1 MPRDASTG
9 ARGRSDC
16 GRLDRAAA
24 RRDEPGPETT
34 RSGAHPSPLHYPR
47 RPQEPRARAEASPL
61 RRRGGRS
68 AAARDQATARGGGAV
83 RRRQTPGARRPRAG
97 RGEDA
102 RGVPPRRGRPRGDP
116 SRRAGGHRPRRQ
128 GLGQAHGAGDAQI
141 QRPGGWQ
148 AGEPDRP
155 RGAGGDRMSVAGGVA
170 PSVLDTLE
178 FPAALERVAAHAAG
192 PLGAARVRGR
202 TPATDPEPVRAALAQ
217 VAELAALLLH
227 DDAIRAEP
235 VPDIGPA
242 LALLAVAG
250 SALEG
255 VQLAAL
261 TRALAGARLTAAEL
275 ARLARDAP
283 RTAALRVDP
292 PPKEIETR
300 LARSLDAEGVVLD
313 AASRSLARARQGV
326 REARQ
331 RLVARLDAMLGALD
345 PTDRAPDAA
354 VTLRGGRYVIPIRA
368 TARARVGGIVHDES
382 ATRSTVFVEP
392 PEVIELGNALRAA
405 EAEEQREVL
414 RVLRELTDLL
424 RPHRAALAAAWEM
437 CIAFDDLCARARY
450 AVEVNGFAPAIG
462 TGPLA
467 IRNGRHP
474 LLVGGETPVV
484 PFDLVLAP
492 DEVTILVSGPNT
504 GGKTVLIKAV
514 GLLCLMAQSGI
525 IPPLGPQSTLPVF
538 DAVFAD
544 IGDRQSIAASLST
557 FSAHVAALRD
567 LLEHAQAGSLAL
579 LDEIG
584 SGTDPAEGG
593 ALAAAVLRTLTR
605 RRVVTLATTHLG
617 ALKQLAAQTVGIVN
631 ASLQFDAET
640 LTPTYRLLKGVPGR
654 SYGLAIARRLGL
666 AADVLDM
673 AQRAV
678 PDAERTLDALLATV
692 EARARDLEVQARD
705 LAAREAALR
714 EDAGRVDARA
724 EEVAR
729 REHEVK
735 TRSQALEREAREQTR
750 AYLLEARRKVE
761 ESLGRA
767 RAAVDEATAREARRL
782 LEQAIEATDVR
793 EKGNVKRETWLSLE
807 ELRRLKQEQ
816 PDAPRRPPGPARPPG
831 GAGHPVATAA
841 SEISLRGLRLD
852 EAEPML
858 VKALDDAVAADLPY
872 LRVIH
877 GKGTGAV
884 RKLVHDVLSA
894 DARVQRFGF
903 APANQGGHG
912 VTIVEFTA

>member
-1 MPRDASTG
+1 VPRDASTG
-9 ARGRSDC
+9 ARGWSDC

-34 RSGAHPSPLHYPR
+34 RSGAHPSPLHDPR
-47 RPQEPRARAEASPL
+47 RPQEPRTRAEPSPL

-155 RGAGGDRMSVAGGVA
+155 RGAGGDRMSVAGGVT

-202 TPATDPEPVRAALAQ
+202 TPATDPEAGRALGQAPQGLGGRAD
-217 VAELAALLLH
+217 ALLGGL
-227 DDAIRAEP
+227 
-235 VPDIGPA
+235 GPPGGA
-242 LALLAVAG
+242 PGAAG
-250 SALEG
+250 
-255 VQLAAL
+255 
-261 TRALAGARLTAAEL
+261 
-275 ARLARDAP
+275 
-283 RTAALRVDP
+283 P
-292 PPKEIETR
+292 P
-300 LARSLDAEGVVLD
+300 
-313 AASRSLARARQGV
+313 
-326 REARQ
+326 
-331 RLVARLDAMLGALD
+331 
-345 PTDRAPDAA
+345 
-354 VTLRGGRYVIPIRA
+354 RGGRYVIPTRPA
-368 TARARVGGIVHDES
+368 ARARVGGIVHDES

-424 RPHRAALAAAWEM
+424 RPHRGALAAAWEM

-450 AVEVNGFAPAIG
+450 AVEANGFAPAIG
-462 TGPLA
+462 AGPLA

-474 LLVGGETPVV
+474 LLVGGEVPVV
-484 PFDLVLAP
+484 PFELVLAP

-525 IPPLGPQSTLPVF
+525 IPPLGPQSTLPVS

-631 ASLQFDAET
+631 ASLQFEAEP
-640 LTPTYRLLKGVPGR
+640 LPPTYRLLKGVPGR
-654 SYGLAIARRLGL
+654 SYGSAIARR
-666 AADVLDM
+666 
-673 AQRAV
+673 R
-678 PDAERTLDALLATV
+678 
-692 EARARDLEVQARD
+692 
-705 LAAREAALR
+705 
-714 EDAGRVDARA
+714 
-724 EEVAR
+724 
-729 REHEVK
+729 
-735 TRSQALEREAREQTR
+735 
-750 AYLLEARRKVE
+750 
-761 ESLGRA
+761 
-767 RAAVDEATAREARRL
+767 
-782 LEQAIEATDVR
+782 
-793 EKGNVKRETWLSLE
+793 
-807 ELRRLKQEQ
+807 
-816 PDAPRRPPGPARPPG
+816 
-831 GAGHPVATAA
+831 
-841 SEISLRGLRLD
+841 
-852 EAEPML
+852 
-858 VKALDDAVAADLPY
+858 
-872 LRVIH
+872 
-877 GKGTGAV
+877 
-884 RKLVHDVLSA
+884 
-894 DARVQRFGF
+894 
-903 APANQGGHG
+903 
-912 VTIVEFTA
+912 

>member
-1 MPRDASTG
+1 VPRDASTG

-34 RSGAHPSPLHYPR
+34 RSGAHPSPLHDPR
-47 RPQEPRARAEASPL
+47 RPQEPRTRAEPSPL

-116 SRRAGGHRPRRQ
+116 SRRPGGHRPRRQ

-331 RLVARLDAMLGALD
+331 RLVARLDGM
-345 PTDRAPDAA
+345 
-354 VTLRGGRYVIPIRA
+354 
-368 TARARVGGIVHDES
+368 
-382 ATRSTVFVEP
+382 
-392 PEVIELGNALRAA
+392 LRA
-405 EAEEQREVL
+405 
-414 RVLRELTDLL
+414 LTDLL

-631 ASLQFDAET
+631 ASLQFEAET

-654 SYGLAIARRLGL
+654 SYGLAIARRLGI

-673 AQRAV
+673 AERAV
-678 PDAERTLDALLATV
+678 PDAERALDALLATV
-692 EARARDLEVQARD
+692 ETRARELETKERELAERD
-705 LAAREAALR
+705 TALR
-714 EDAGRVDARA
+714 EDAARIDARA

-729 REHEVK
+729 REREGK
-735 TRSQALEREAREQTR
+735 TRPQAREREGREQAR

-761 ESLGRA
+761 EALGRA

-782 LEQAIEATDVR
+782 LEQAIEETTGETAGEKAGER
-793 EKGNVKRETWLSLE
+793 AGEGGKEKGWVSLE
-807 ELRRLKQEQ
+807 DLK
-816 PDAPRRPPGPARPPG
+816 RTRGKPPQIARPPDRRT
-831 GAGHPVATAA
+831 AAVATA
-841 SEISLRGLRLD
+841 EISLRGLRLD
-852 EAEPML
+852 EAEPVL

-884 RKLVHDVLSA
+884 RKLVHDLLSA
-894 DARVQRFGF
+894 DSRVQRFGF

>member
-1 MPRDASTG
+1 MPRDATTG
-9 ARGRSDC
+9 ACGWSDC

-34 RSGAHPSPLHYPR
+34 RSGAHPSPLHDPR
-47 RPQEPRARAEASPL
+47 RPQEPRTRAEPSPL

-155 RGAGGDRMSVAGGVA
+155 RGAGGDRMSVAGGVT

-235 VPDIGPA
+235 VPDLGPA

-345 PTDRAPDAA
+345 PTDRA
-354 VTLRGGRYVIPIRA
+354 
-368 TARARVGGIVHDES
+368 
-382 ATRSTVFVEP
+382 
-392 PEVIELGNALRAA
+392 
-405 EAEEQREVL
+405 
-414 RVLRELTDLL
+414 
-424 RPHRAALAAAWEM
+424 LAAAWEM

-450 AVEVNGFAPAIG
+450 AVEANGFAPAIG
-462 TGPLA
+462 AGPLA

-474 LLVGGETPVV
+474 LLVGGEVPVV

-567 LLEHAQAGSLAL
+567 ILEHATAGSLVL

-631 ASLQFDAET
+631 ASLQFEAET

-654 SYGLAIARRLGL
+654 SYGLAIARRLGI

-673 AQRAV
+673 AERAV
-678 PDAERTLDALLATV
+678 PDAERALDALLATV
-692 EARARDLEVQARD
+692 ETRARELEAKERELAERD
-705 LAAREAALR
+705 AALR
-714 EDAGRVDARA
+714 EDAARIDARA
-724 EEVAR
+724 EEGAR
-729 REHEVK
+729 REREVK
-735 TRSQALEREAREQTR
+735 DRKSTR
-750 AYLLEARRKVE
+750 
-761 ESLGRA
+761 
-767 RAAVDEATAREARRL
+767 
-782 LEQAIEATDVR
+782 
-793 EKGNVKRETWLSLE
+793 
-807 ELRRLKQEQ
+807 
-816 PDAPRRPPGPARPPG
+816 
-831 GAGHPVATAA
+831 
-841 SEISLRGLRLD
+841 
-852 EAEPML
+852 
-858 VKALDDAVAADLPY
+858 
-872 LRVIH
+872 
-877 GKGTGAV
+877 
-884 RKLVHDVLSA
+884 
-894 DARVQRFGF
+894 
-903 APANQGGHG
+903 
-912 VTIVEFTA
+912 